1 MRKQKPCLQQM
12 LLLGMSLSLV
22 LSGCTGAASADGTAA
37 ADEALEEESLTAT
50 GEVTLLEPEGTANNY
65 EPVSYKNLYKAE
77 VFSATVDFTTTEYAY
92 TDAQSFTR
100 FGKLPGNTVQSGDAL
115 VYGYSKDIAKQIEDK
130 QESIREQEES
140 HAEYVELANENLEQP
155 LEDQAFYYR
164 LCEEYKNS
172 EEHQADFEL
181 YGVKYQDTSIQ
192 VKLLQEELKQ
202 HNELYELDHSYA
214 LSELQRLQD
223 KKNRTVLTSG
233 TSGTV
238 VAVAAF
244 DYGAQIPSRT
254 PVIAVGNL
262 KEKRIH
268 CDYISKAEITK
279 AAEVYAFFDG
289 KRYEITYEPMAAE
302 EYNKRV
308 RNDETLFSTFHLTE
322 DTEELQVGDYGLVAL
337 VTDKREHVL
346 AISKDSIHKDADGSF
361 VYRIVDGSSVY
372 TKVETGMSD
381 GVYTEIVSGL
391 SEGDQVLS
399 GSTLKADKE
408 TMTITKGAL
417 GNEFKAAGYL
427 YYPSYE
433 VVTNQ
438 IEYGTCYFVESLVSM
453 NQQVN
458 KGDVL
463 ATVYVVPDE
472 VALQT
477 KITRVIRI
485 DERTED
491 LRKED
496 EKEKDRKKKKE
507 IAREIKKLDKE
518 KEELNEEIAEM
529 QADYGV
535 TQLVAP
541 TDGIVI
547 GMTDYDEE
555 KELYQDELLYV
566 IAATD
571 ECYLSVKDEGGI
583 LNYGN
588 EVTITYEDTDRKEQ
602 TTTGTVV
609 STNGAFLSSELR
621 SEEVLV
627 RLSAEDVQSM
637 ALSSETAGGYW
648 NRSRMEVTCTTR
660 EVDDVLIIPKKAV
673 TMMKGQTYV
682 KVRLDNGDATYV
694 SFIACGSDQTHYGV
708 LTGLTEGMEI
718 CFE

>member
-1 MRKQKPCLQQM
+1 MRKQCLRKWI
-12 LLLGMSLSLV
+12 LLGISLSLV
-22 LSGCTGAASADGTAA
+22 LSGCTGAASADGAAA
-37 ADEALEEESLTAT
+37 ADEASGKEPLAA
-50 GEVTLLEPEGTANNY
+50 GDVTLLEPEGTANNY
-65 EPVSYKNLYKAE
+65 EPVTRKNLYKAE
-77 VFSATVDFTTTEYAY
+77 VFSATVDFAVTEYEY
-92 TDAQSFTR
+92 TENQSFTR
-100 FGKLPGNTVQSGDAL
+100 FGKLPGSTVQSGDAL
-115 VYGYSKDIAKQIEDK
+115 VYGYSKDIVKQIEQK
-130 QESIREQEES
+130 QESIEDQEES

-155 LEDQAFYYR
+155 LEDKAFYYR
-164 LCEEYKNS
+164 LCEEYKDN
-172 EEHQADFEL
+172 EAHQADFEL
-181 YGVKYQDTSIQ
+181 YGVKYQDTAIQ
-192 VKLLQEELKQ
+192 VKLLEEELKQ
-202 HNELYELDHSYA
+202 HNELYELDHAYA
-214 LSELQRLQD
+214 LSELALLQE
-223 KKNRTVLTSG
+223 KKEQTILRAG
-233 TSGTV
+233 APGTV
-238 VAVAAF
+238 VAIAAF
-244 DYGAQIPSRT
+244 DYGAQMSSRT
-254 PVIAVGNL
+254 PVIAVGDLN
-262 KEKRIH
+262 KKQIH
-268 CDYISKAEITK
+268 CDYISKADITR

-308 RNDETLFSTFHLTE
+308 RNDETLFSTFYLNE
-322 DTEELQVGDYGLVAL
+322 DNGELQVGDYGLVAL
-337 VTDKREHVL
+337 VTDKREDVL
-346 AISKDSIHKDADGSF
+346 AVSKDSIHKDADGSF

-391 SEGDQVLS
+391 SDGDQVLS

-408 TMTITKGAL
+408 TMTLSKGSL

-433 VVTNQ
+433 VVTNPV
-438 IEYGTCYFVESLVSM
+438 EYGTCYFVESLVSM
-453 NQQVN
+453 NQQVS

-496 EKEKDRKKKKE
+496 EKEKDKKKKKE
-507 IAREIKKLDKE
+507 IAREIKKLNKE

-529 QADYGV
+529 QEDYGI

-541 TDGIVI
+541 LDGIVI

-571 ECYLSVKDEGGI
+571 ECYLSVKDEGGV
-583 LNYGN
+583 LSYGN
-588 EVTITYEDTDRKEQ
+588 EVVITYEDKEKKEQ
-602 TTTGTVV
+602 TTSGVVV
-609 STNGAFLSSELR
+609 SSNGAFLSAELR

-627 RLSAEDVQSM
+627 RLSAEDVQAM
-637 ALSSETAGGYW
+637 ALSTETAGGYW

-694 SFIACGSDQTHYGV
+694 SFISCGSDQTHYGV

>member
-1 MRKQKPCLQQM
+1 MRKQKQWLKQIIPAGLFLA
-12 LLLGMSLSLV
+12 LLLT
-22 LSGCTGAASADGTAA
+22 GCAGTATADGTAA
-37 ADEALEEESLTAT
+37 ADASAGKESVAA
-50 GEVTLLEPEGTANNY
+50 GDVTLLEPEGTANNY
-65 EPVSYKNLYKAE
+65 EPVTRKNLYKAE
-77 VFSATVDFTTTEYAY
+77 VFSATVDFAVTEYAY
-92 TDAQSFTR
+92 TENQSFTR
-100 FGKLPGNTVQSGDAL
+100 FGKLPGNTVSSGDAL
-115 VYGYSKDIAKQIEDK
+115 VYGYSKDLEKQIEQK
-130 QESIREQEES
+130 QESIEDQEES

-155 LEDQAFYYR
+155 LEDKAFYYR
-164 LCEEYKNS
+164 LCEEYKDAAD
-172 EEHQADFEL
+172 HQQDYEL
-181 YGVKYQDTSIQ
+181 YGVKYQDTAIQ

-202 HNELYELDHSYA
+202 HNELYELDHEYA
-214 LSELQRLQD
+214 LSELALLQE
-223 KKNRTVLTSG
+223 KKEQTILRAG

-238 VAVAAF
+238 VAIASF
-244 DYGAQIPSRT
+244 DYGAQMLSRT

-262 KEKRIH
+262 NEKRIH

-308 RNDETLFSTFHLTE
+308 RNDETLFSTFHLNE
-322 DTEELQVGDYGLVAL
+322 DTGELQVGDYGLVAL
-337 VTDKREHVL
+337 VTDKREDVL

-361 VYRIVDGSSVY
+361 VYCIIDGSSVY
-372 TKVETGMSD
+372 TPVETGMSD

-408 TMTITKGAL
+408 TMTLTKGSL

-433 VVTNQ
+433 VVTNPV
-438 IEYGTCYFVESLVSM
+438 EYGTCYFVESLVSM
-453 NQQVN
+453 NQQVT
-458 KGDVL
+458 KGDAL
-463 ATVYVVPDE
+463 ATVYVAADD

-477 KITRVIRI
+477 KLTRIIRI
-485 DERTED
+485 QERKED
-491 LRKED
+491 LRAED
-496 EKEKDRKKKKE
+496 GKEKDKKKKKQ
-507 IAREIKKLDKE
+507 IAREIRQLE
-518 KEELNEEIAEM
+518 KEEQELNEDVAEM
-529 QADYGV
+529 QADYGI

-541 TDGIVI
+541 FDGIVI

-555 KELYQDELLYV
+555 KELYQDEVLFV

-583 LNYGN
+583 LSYGN
-588 EVTITYEDTDRKEQ
+588 EVVITYEDKEKKEQ
-602 TTTGTVV
+602 TTSGVVV
-609 STNGAFLSSELR
+609 SSNGAFLSAELR

-627 RLSAEDVQSM
+627 RLSAEDVQAM
-637 ALSSETAGGYW
+637 ALSTETAGGYW

-694 SFIACGSDQTHYGV
+694 SFISCGSDQTHYGV